1 MDSDQEELGSDQD
14 LGLDEDLGEDSEGS
28 KAVFRTGKNYITQ
41 RGFDRL
47 KAEVHELLTVERP
60 KMVETVAWA
69 ASNGDRS
76 ENADYQYGKKRLREI
91 DRRIRFLQKRM
102 DIAEIV
108 HPDKQSGD
116 KVLFGATVTIEDA
129 ETGEEQ
135 TWQIVGVD
143 EANASDGPIEDE
155 DGGTRVYKI
164 VGIDETDA
172 KLGKISWIS
181 PIGRALLQAKVG
193 DAVVVQMPKGEE
205 ELLVQ
210 KIEFKDI
217 L

>member
-1 MDSDQEELGSDQD
+1 MSKAFVKEDSDQLDADQEDLASDQD
-14 LGLDEDLGEDSEGS
+14 LGLDDDEGDGLGDDGQNS

-47 KAEVHELLTVERP
+47 KSEVHELLTVERP

-108 HPDKQSGD
+108 NPEKQSGE
-116 KVLFGATVTIEDA
+116 KVLFGATVTIED
-129 ETGEEQ
+129 
-135 TWQIVGVD
+135 
-143 EANASDGPIEDE
+143 E
-155 DGGTRVYKI
+155 DGNTRVYKI

-193 DAVVVQMPKGEE
+193 DAVLVQMPKGEE
-205 ELLVQ
+205 ELLIQ

-217 L
+217 P

>member
-1 MDSDQEELGSDQD
+1 MSKAFVKEDSDQLDADQEELGSDQD
-14 LGLDEDLGEDSEGS
+14 LGLDEDLGDDAEGA

-47 KAEVHELLTVERP
+47 KAELHELLTVERP

-108 HPDKQSGD
+108 NPEKQSGE
-116 KVLFGATVTIEDA
+116 KVLFGATVTIED
-129 ETGEEQ
+129 
-135 TWQIVGVD
+135 
-143 EANASDGPIEDE
+143 E
-155 DGGTRVYKI
+155 DGNTRVYKI
-164 VGIDETDA
+164 IGIDETDA

-193 DAVVVQMPKGEE
+193 DAVLVQMPKGEE

>member
-1 MDSDQEELGSDQD
+1 MSKAFVKEDSDQLDADQEELGSDQD
-14 LGLDEDLGEDSEGS
+14 LGLDEDLGDDAEGT

-47 KAEVHELLTVERP
+47 KAELHELLTVERP

-108 HPDKQSGD
+108 NPEQQSGE
-116 KVLFGATVTIEDA
+116 KVLFGATVTIED
-129 ETGEEQ
+129 
-135 TWQIVGVD
+135 
-143 EANASDGPIEDE
+143 E
-155 DGGTRVYKI
+155 DGNARVYKI

-193 DAVVVQMPKGEE
+193 DAVLVQMPKGEE

>member
-1 MDSDQEELGSDQD
+1 MSKAFVKEDSDQLDSDQED
-14 LGLDEDLGEDSEGS
+14 LGADPDLDLGESDDSEES
-28 KAVFRTGKNYITQ
+28 KAVFRSGKNYITQ

-47 KAEVHELLTVERP
+47 KNELHELLTVERP

-108 HPDKQSGD
+108 HPERQTGE
-116 KVLFGATVTIEDA
+116 KVLFGATVT
-129 ETGEEQ
+129 
-135 TWQIVGVD
+135 V
-143 EANASDGPIEDE
+143 EDE
-155 DGGTRVYKI
+155 NGLARVYKI

-181 PIGRALLQAKVG
+181 PIGRALLQARVG
-193 DAVVVQMPKGEE
+193 DSVVVQMPKGEE

>member
-1 MDSDQEELGSDQD
+1 MSKAFVKEDSDQLDSDQEELGSDQD
-14 LGLDEDLGEDSEGS
+14 LGLEDDLGEDSEGS

-116 KVLFGATVTIEDA
+116 KVLFGATVTIED
-129 ETGEEQ
+129 
-135 TWQIVGVD
+135 
-143 EANASDGPIEDE
+143 E

>member
-1 MDSDQEELGSDQD
+1 MSKAFLPEDSDQMNADQED
-14 LGLDEDLGEDSEGS
+14 LVADPDLDLGETDDSEES

-47 KAEVHELLTVERP
+47 KSELHELLTVERP

-76 ENADYQYGKKRLREI
+76 ENADYQYGKRRLREI
-91 DRRIRFLQKRM
+91 DRRIRFLQKRI

-108 HPDKQSGD
+108 HPERQTGD
-116 KVLFGATVTIEDA
+116 KVLFGATVTVE
-129 ETGEEQ
+129 
-135 TWQIVGVD
+135 D
-143 EANASDGPIEDE
+143 EASQLRI
-155 DGGTRVYKI
+155 YKI

-172 KLGKISWIS
+172 KQGKISWIS
-181 PIGRALLQAKVG
+181 PIGRSLLQSRVG
-193 DAVVVQMPKGEE
+193 DAILVQMPKGEE
-205 ELLVQ
+205 ELVVK

>member
-1 MDSDQEELGSDQD
+1 MDSDQED
-14 LGLDEDLGEDSEGS
+14 LGDDPDLDLGELDDSEES
-28 KAVFRTGKNYITQ
+28 KAVFRSGKNYITQ

-47 KAEVHELLTVERP
+47 KNELHELLTGERP

-108 HPDKQSGD
+108 HPERQSGK
-116 KVLFGATVTIEDA
+116 KVLFGATVT
-129 ETGEEQ
+129 
-135 TWQIVGVD
+135 V
-143 EANASDGPIEDE
+143 EDE
-155 DGGTRVYKI
+155 NGLSRIYKI

-172 KLGKISWIS
+172 RLGKISWIS
-181 PIGRALLQAKVG
+181 PIGRALLQAQIG
-193 DAVVVQMPKGEE
+193 DSVVVQMPKGEE

-210 KIEFKDI
+210 NIEFKDI